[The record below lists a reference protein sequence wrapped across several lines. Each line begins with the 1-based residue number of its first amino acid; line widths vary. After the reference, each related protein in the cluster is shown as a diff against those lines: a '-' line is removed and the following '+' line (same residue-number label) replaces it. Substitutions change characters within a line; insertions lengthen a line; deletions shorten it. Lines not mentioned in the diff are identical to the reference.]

1 MVGGVDESFFI
12 FLYLLLKQY
21 IYTHTF
27 TQLHEMLKPSEF
39 QLAHTVFY
47 IDQAA
52 AEEDEQSQKL
62 YASTFFNET
71 VLLYYPQVGM

>member
-1 MVGGVDESFFI
+1 
-12 FLYLLLKQY
+12 
-21 IYTHTF
+21 
-27 TQLHEMLKPSEF
+27 MLKPSEF

-52 AEEDEQSQKL
+52 AAAADEASQKL